1 MPAAR
6 PSKASVE
13 NALSAVAASGFA
25 PTGLRVASDGSF
37 EVDIAV
43 SALDQCIGK
52 SKVPSGDILTWD
64 KVS

>member
-37 EVDIAV
+37 EVASVGV
-43 SALDQCIGK
+43 S
-52 SKVPSGDILTWD
+52 
-64 KVS
+64 VSTVRRRVK

>member
-13 NALSAVAASGFA
+13 NALSAVVASGFA

-43 SALDQCIGK
+43 AVADQSIGQ
-52 SKVPSGDILTWD
+52 SKVKSNDLPTWE
-64 KVS
+64 SAS